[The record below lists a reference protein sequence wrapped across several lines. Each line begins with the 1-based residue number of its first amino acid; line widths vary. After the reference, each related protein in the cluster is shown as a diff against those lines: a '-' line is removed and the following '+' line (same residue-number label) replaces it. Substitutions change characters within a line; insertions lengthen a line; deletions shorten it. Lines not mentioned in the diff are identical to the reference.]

1 MSLQNDLTQKVIEAV
16 KQLYQVELPTVEFQP
31 TRKDFEGDI
40 TVVVFPMLRQIKGNP
55 VQIGTKIGE
64 YLVEHVDEVSAQT
77 TLCPISKSWG
87 SKRIPM

>member
-40 TVVVFPMLRQIKGNP
+40 TVVVFPMFQDLEWVKMVKWP
-55 VQIGTKIGE
+55 LEV
-64 YLVEHVDEVSAQT
+64 VVAVD
-77 TLCPISKSWG
+77 LF
-87 SKRIPM
+87 